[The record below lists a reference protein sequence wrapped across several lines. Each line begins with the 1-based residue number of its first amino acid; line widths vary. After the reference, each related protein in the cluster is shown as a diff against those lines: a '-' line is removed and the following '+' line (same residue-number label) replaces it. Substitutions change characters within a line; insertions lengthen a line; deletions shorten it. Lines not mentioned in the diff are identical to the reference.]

1 MKKILVIG
9 SLLVMIGCTANINYL
24 PTDSKVTYPPTTST
38 QIFWKEPTEKYH
50 IIGAVTAEGDSAEEV
65 LFEKLKEKAMALG
78 AEGIIIENRET
89 KISSQPYYGAIP
101 LGPPIKFYR
110 IHALLIRFEKPE
122 N

>member
-89 KISSQPYYGAIP
+89 KSSQAYYGVMPI
-101 LGPPIKFYR
+101 GPPKKFYS